1 VVPSESPPRFRDD
14 LSTIYDFMDE
24 ILIRC
29 PRCGALATV
38 AAYPKRLV
46 LSPFQSRRLSCRA
59 CGHVRDKD
67 SGVYSMPNP
76 DAPAMYDPYFA
87 LPLWLQAP
95 TGHGLLWAYNLDHL
109 ALIRRF
115 VAAEPHEDA
124 WTEEGLRM
132 TLVSRLPRWIAQA
145 GNRAEVLRVIARL
158 AASVS
163 SRGPGS

>member
-24 ILIRC
+24 ILVRC

-38 AAYPKRLV
+38 AAFPRRPV
-46 LSPFQSRRLSCRA
+46 LSPFQSRRLTCLS
-59 CGHVRDKD
+59 CGHIRDKD
-67 SGVYSMPNP
+67 SGVYSVPDA
-76 DAPAMYDPYFA
+76 DAPAMFDPYFA
-87 LPLWLQAP
+87 LPLWLQAS
-95 TGHGLLWAYNLDHL
+95 TEHGLLWAYNLDHL

-115 VAAEPHEDA
+115 VAAGSGGGA
-124 WTEEGLRM
+124 RTEAGLRVS
-132 TLVSRLPRWIAQA
+132 LVSRLPCWTAEA

-163 SRGPGS
+163 FPGPAS